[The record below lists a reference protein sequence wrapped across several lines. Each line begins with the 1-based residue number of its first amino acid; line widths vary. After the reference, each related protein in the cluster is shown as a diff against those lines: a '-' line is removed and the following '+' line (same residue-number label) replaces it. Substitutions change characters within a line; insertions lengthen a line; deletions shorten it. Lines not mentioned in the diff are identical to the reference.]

1 MSKLTEQLAEVI
13 TYRQRAE
20 QIDREAKQPVIDKM
34 SKLMILVNDVTN
46 PDVNARCGELEGTA
60 RELITFVCSELDI
73 DERDLEAVIG
83 E

>member
-1 MSKLTEQLAEVI
+1 
-13 TYRQRAE
+13 
-20 QIDREAKQPVIDKM
+20 
-34 SKLMILVNDVTN
+34 MILVNDVTN